1 MSNRLVFTLIFVVC
15 AALLGTAFYMEY
27 VMGLEPCPLC
37 WLQRYAFVAV
47 AGVSLVAALH
57 NPVAVGRRVYGLLLA
72 LFAGVG
78 LGLAGRQLWLQSL
91 PADQV
96 PACGPSVEYMLEVL
110 PWLEVLKTALQGTG
124 DCAEVV
130 WRFLGLSIPGWT
142 AVFFGILVAAGL
154 VMLLRPGGPGER
166 PGK

>member
-1 MSNRLVFTLIFVVC
+1 MSRVVFLLIFIVC
-15 AALLGTAFYMEY
+15 AALLGAAFYMEY

-37 WLQRYAFVAV
+37 WLQRYAFMGTGVVALL
-47 AGVSLVAALH
+47 GALH
-57 NPVAVGRRVYGLLLA
+57 GPGRLGVRIYGFFLLLT
-72 LFAGVG
+72 AGAG
-78 LGLAGRQLWLQSL
+78 LGIAGRQLWLQNL

-110 PWLEVLKTALQGTG
+110 PWTEVLLTALRGTG

-142 AVFFGILVAAGL
+142 AVFFSLMVIAGL
-154 VMLLRPGGPGER
+154 VMMFHTRADAR
-166 PGK
+166 WKIS